1 VRARA
6 AAGAVRSDHAAQR
19 GIHRGQVGVDGAAPR
34 TAAEMPAD
42 QASVPPRPG
51 AASVITEFL
60 GGRAAFRTR
69 ESVEV
74 GPQVRAYFELP
85 PHFRYLAMADG
96 ELAGQVGVELRVI
109 RIGSTV
115 LRTFGVVDLCVRE
128 SGRSHGLAGRMLAE
142 LTELARSCR
151 MDFIILFADD
161 DRLYARNGWARA
173 ANPCSWLKID
183 DHTTLGLA
191 TAEDT
196 GALMVKKT
204 GQRDWPE
211 GEVDLLGHL
220 F

>member
-1 VRARA
+1 VDHQKRA
-6 AAGAVRSDHAAQR
+6 
-19 GIHRGQVGVDGAAPR
+19 
-34 TAAEMPAD
+34 
-42 QASVPPRPG
+42 
-51 AASVITEFL
+51 
-60 GGRAAFRTR
+60 GRAPATISRIA
-69 ESVEV
+69 EAEI
-74 GPQVRAYFELP
+74 PAELMHQVQELMQACFAGYPSRAYFKLP